1 MPPVEALVDARRS
14 IEARYRARTPE
25 SRALHERAS
34 RTLPGGESR
43 TATWFAPYPTYIASG
58 LGSTLTDVDGNALV
72 DFTYN
77 STSVIHGHAHPDI
90 VGAVQRR
97 VAEGTAWNAPNAGQV
112 ELAEILCARVPSLDQ
127 VRFCASGTEANMQV
141 IKAARAL
148 TNRDLIIKMDL
159 AYHGTYEGVEVH
171 QGADGWGGAGTP
183 VSRGVPSNAMDN
195 VLIAPFDDAEI
206 VEWLL
211 ETHPGQVA
219 AIVVNP
225 AQTQGGLRAPSP
237 GYLKALRDAADAH
250 GALLMFDE
258 VITLRLA
265 RGGGQD
271 FFGVLPDLT
280 AMGKIIGGGLPVG
293 GFGGR
298 AEVMDIFADRQPP
311 VLPHAGTFNGNPA
324 TMAAG
329 ITAMRLLD
337 ASAFE
342 RLSEL
347 GEALGEGLRAGARRA
362 GVALDVTQIESVIGV
377 DVPRGGAF
385 AAEILDLIV
394 LELLNRGFKAA
405 SMMTVSMATTLDE
418 IRALEDALTDV
429 LRELRPAI
437 VQVAPAATEPA
448 ASAG

>member
-1 MPPVEALVDARRS
+1 MPPAEALVDARRS

-25 SRALHERAS
+25 SRALHARAS
-34 RTLPGGESR
+34 ETLPGGESR

-72 DFTYN
+72 DFTFN

-90 VGAVQRR
+90 VAAVQRR

-112 ELAEILCARVPSLDQ
+112 ELAELLCERVPSLDR

-148 TNRDLIIKMDL
+148 TNRDRIIKMDL
-159 AYHGTYEGVEVH
+159 AYHGTYEGVEIH
-171 QGADGWGGAGTP
+171 QGADGWGGPGAP

-211 ETHPGQVA
+211 ESHPRQVA

-237 GYLKALRDAADAH
+237 GYLQALRDAADAH
-250 GALLMFDE
+250 GTLLVFDE

-265 RGGGQD
+265 RGGGQEL
-271 FFGVLPDLT
+271 FGVLPDLT

-298 AEVMDIFADRQPP
+298 ADLMEIFADRQPP

-329 ITAMRLLD
+329 IAAMQLLD
-337 ASAFE
+337 APAFE
-342 RLSEL
+342 QLAML
-347 GEALGEGLRAGARRA
+347 GEALGDGLRAASRRA
-362 GVALDVTQIESVIGV
+362 GVALDVTQIASVIGV
-377 DVPRGGAF
+377 DIPQADEW
-385 AAEILDLIV
+385 AAEILDLVV
-394 LELLNRGFKAA
+394 LDLLNRGFKAA
-405 SMMTVSMATTLDE
+405 SMMTVSTATSMDE
-418 IRALEDALTDV
+418 IRALEDALADV
-429 LRELRPAI
+429 LRALRPAI
-437 VQVAPAATEPA
+437 AEVAPAATSPTAPA
-448 ASAG
+448 G

>member
-25 SRALHERAS
+25 SRALHARAS
-34 RTLPGGESR
+34 KTLPGGESR

-58 LGSTLTDVDGNALV
+58 LGSTLTDIDGNALV
-72 DFTYN
+72 DFTFN
-77 STSVIHGHAHPDI
+77 STAVIHGHAHPDI
-90 VGAVQRR
+90 VAAVQRR

-112 ELAEILCARVPSLDQ
+112 ELAEILCERVPSLDQ
-127 VRFCASGTEANMQV
+127 VRFCASGTEANMHA
-141 IKAARAL
+141 IKAARAF
-148 TNRDLIIKMDL
+148 TDRDVIIKMDL

-171 QGADGWGGAGTP
+171 QGAGGWGGPGAP

-265 RGGGQD
+265 RGGGQEL
-271 FFGVLPDLT
+271 FGVLPDLT

-347 GEALGEGLRAGARRA
+347 GEALGESLRAAARRA
-362 GVALDVTQIESVIGV
+362 GVALDVTQIASVIGV

-405 SMMTVSMATTLDE
+405 SMMTVSTATTTDE

-429 LRELRPAI
+429 LREFRPAI
-437 VQVAPAATEPA
+437 AQVAPAATEPA
-448 ASAG
+448 ASAS

>member
-1 MPPVEALVDARRS
+1 MPPVEALVNARRS

-34 RTLPGGESR
+34 QTLPGGESR
-43 TATWFAPYPTYIASG
+43 TATWFAPYPTYIATG

-72 DFTYN
+72 DFTFN

-90 VGAVQRR
+90 VAAVQRR

-112 ELAEILCARVPSLDQ
+112 ELAEILCGRVPSLDQ

-141 IKAARAL
+141 IKAARAF

-159 AYHGTYEGVEVH
+159 AYHGTYEGVEIH
-171 QGADGWGGAGTP
+171 QGADGWGGPGAP
-183 VSRGVPSNAMDN
+183 VSRGVPSNAVDN

-206 VEWLL
+206 VDWLL

-237 GYLKALRDAADAH
+237 GYLRALRDAADAH
-250 GALLMFDE
+250 GTLLVFDE

-265 RGGGQD
+265 RGGGQEL
-271 FFGVLPDLT
+271 FGVLPDLT

-293 GFGGR
+293 GFGGP
-298 AEVMDIFADRQPP
+298 AEVMEIFADRQPP

-329 ITAMRLLD
+329 IAAMQLLD
-337 ASAFE
+337 APAFE
-342 RLSEL
+342 RLAEL
-347 GEALGEGLRAGARRA
+347 GEALGEGLRAASRRA
-362 GVALDVTQIESVIGV
+362 GVALHVTQVASVVGV
-377 DVPRGGAF
+377 EVPRGGAF

-405 SMMTVSMATTLDE
+405 SMMTVSTATTTDE

-429 LRELRPAI
+429 LCELRPVIA
-437 VQVAPAATEPA
+437 QVAPAVTEPA
-448 ASAG
+448 ASVG

>member
-1 MPPVEALVDARRS
+1 MPPVEALVNARRS

-43 TATWFAPYPTYIASG
+43 TATWFAPYPTYIATG
-58 LGSTLTDVDGNALV
+58 LGSTLTDADGNALV
-72 DFTYN
+72 DFTFN

-90 VGAVQRR
+90 VAAVQRR

-141 IKAARAL
+141 IKAARAF

-159 AYHGTYEGVEVH
+159 AYHGTYEGVEIH
-171 QGADGWGGAGTP
+171 QGAGGWGGQGAP

-206 VEWLL
+206 VDWLL

-237 GYLKALRDAADAH
+237 GYLCALRDAADAH
-250 GALLMFDE
+250 GALLVFDE

-265 RGGGQD
+265 RGGGQEL
-271 FFGVLPDLT
+271 FGVLPHLT

-293 GFGGR
+293 GFGGP
-298 AEVMDIFADRQPP
+298 AEVMEIFADRQPP

-329 ITAMRLLD
+329 IAAMQMLD
-337 ASAFE
+337 APAFE
-342 RLSEL
+342 RLAEL
-347 GEALGEGLRAGARRA
+347 GEALGEGLRAASRRS
-362 GVALDVTQIESVIGV
+362 GVALHVTQIESVVGV
-377 DVPRGGAF
+377 EVPRGGAF

-394 LELLNRGFKAA
+394 LELLNRGFKTA
-405 SMMTVSMATTLDE
+405 SMMTVSTATTTDE

-429 LRELRPAI
+429 LGELRPVIA
-437 VQVAPAATEPA
+437 QVAPAATEPA
-448 ASAG
+448 ASVG

>member
-14 IEARYRARTPE
+14 IEARYRARTPA
-25 SRALHERAS
+25 SGALHERALQS
-34 RTLPGGESR
+34 LPGGESR

-58 LGSTLTDVDGNALV
+58 LGTSLTDVDGNPLM
-72 DFTYN
+72 DFTFN

-90 VGAVQRR
+90 VAAVQRR

-112 ELAEILCARVPSLDQ
+112 ELAEILCERVPSLDQ
-127 VRFCASGTEANMQV
+127 VRFCASGTEANMQT
-141 IKAARAL
+141 IKAARAF
-148 TNRDLIIKMDL
+148 TDRDVIIKMDL
-159 AYHGTYEGVEVH
+159 AYHGTYEGVEIH
-171 QGADGWGGAGTP
+171 KGSGGWGGPGST
-183 VSRGVPSNAMDN
+183 VSRGVPSNAVDN

-211 ETHPGQVA
+211 ESHPGQVA

-237 GYLKALRDAADAH
+237 GYLKALRDAAHAH
-250 GALLMFDE
+250 GALLVFDE

-265 RGGGQD
+265 RGGGQE

-298 AEVMDIFADRQPP
+298 ADVMGIFADRQPP
-311 VLPHAGTFNGNPA
+311 LLPHAGTFNGNPA

-329 ITAMRLLD
+329 ITAMQLLD
-337 ASAFE
+337 APAVE
-342 RLSEL
+342 RLAEL
-347 GEALGEGLRAGARRA
+347 GKALGESLVKASQQA
-362 GVALDVTQIESVIGV
+362 GVALQVTQIASVIGM
-377 DVPRGGAF
+377 DIPQAGAF
-385 AAEILDLIV
+385 AGEILELIT
-394 LELLNRGFKAA
+394 LELLNRGFKAG
-405 SMMTVSMATTLDE
+405 SMMTVSTATTPNE
-418 IRALEDALTDV
+418 IHALEDALTDV

-437 VQVAPAATEPA
+437 TKVAPAATHHPA
-448 ASAG
+448 SVA

>member
-25 SRALHERAS
+25 SRTLHARAS
-34 RTLPGGESR
+34 KTLPGGESR

-58 LGSTLTDVDGNALV
+58 LGSTLTDIDGNALV
-72 DFTYN
+72 DFTFN

-90 VGAVQRR
+90 VAAVQRR

-112 ELAEILCARVPSLDQ
+112 ELAEILCERVPSLDQ
-127 VRFCASGTEANMQV
+127 VRFCASGTEANMHA
-141 IKAARAL
+141 IKAARAF
-148 TNRDLIIKMDL
+148 TDRDVIIKMDL
-159 AYHGTYEGVEVH
+159 AYHGTYEGVEIH
-171 QGADGWGGAGTP
+171 QGADGWGGPGAP
-183 VSRGVPSNAMDN
+183 VSRGVPSNAVDN

-250 GALLMFDE
+250 GTLLVFDE

-265 RGGGQD
+265 RGGGQE

-298 AEVMDIFADRQPP
+298 AGVMEIFADRQPP

-329 ITAMRLLD
+329 IAAMRLLD
-337 ASAFE
+337 APAFE
-342 RLSEL
+342 LLAEL
-347 GEALGEGLRAGARRA
+347 GEALGKGLVEASERA
-362 GVALDVTQIESVIGV
+362 GVALDVTQIASVIGV
-377 DVPRGGAF
+377 DIPLAGAS
-385 AAEILDLIV
+385 AAEIMDLIV

-405 SMMTVSMATTLDE
+405 SMMAVSTATVADE
-418 IRALEDALTDV
+418 IHALTDALADV

-437 VQVAPAATEPA
+437 AQVAPEAAPEPA
-448 ASAG
+448 SVT